1 MAPNQSWRS
10 LELDQVNRA
19 NFLFE
24 FWSLIILIW
33 LARGRSIWMIIGK
46 RQVHL
51 DDLLQE
57 ASLSRWPLLSL
68 STGHDEDDANDH
80 TEYAGSSVCWVANSG
95 LIRNSAGSSLAAVLS
110 SLSMVRYGN
119 LQLIYSMVQ
128 CSPAYP
134 QLWNQKRLLRALILV
149 T

>member
-1 MAPNQSWRS
+1 MLSKVYLVRRYSVQIKLSM
-10 LELDQVNRA
+10 QVP
-19 NFLFE
+19 
-24 FWSLIILIW
+24 
-33 LARGRSIWMIIGK
+33 K
-46 RQVHL
+46 
-51 DDLLQE
+51 
-57 ASLSRWPLLSL
+57 

-110 SLSMVRYGN
+110 SLSMVRYSN

-134 QLWNQKRLLRALILV
+134 QL
-149 T
+149 